1 MFQSSSKRPAFR
13 SPQLEVLETRLT
25 PTVRPTDWAYYETPA
40 KALNLG
46 VLRSDADVSLKLDGN
61 ADWIRFQTRDLGG
74 SNDRVFVN
82 AAQGGAFL
90 QLEVFK
96 ANGQQVGIMA
106 GQGVDYTRVGLQGL
120 PAGVYFAKVTGTN
133 GATGIRYKLHVDA
146 PVVIPRQDDLF
157 GSNDTKAT
165 ARFVGVARNSTII
178 VDGKL
183 PRQDEDW
190 YSFRLAGAAS
200 ASSRVLA
207 TAPLGWKVG
216 WNLEVFDSQSRIV
229 GVSSGASG
237 THGVSLAGKAPGTY
251 FVHVFSDGGYG
262 LPNYRWTLGHIR
274 EDANY
279 LGPSYLGA
287 PSPTPPQSLVVTPAN
302 SALPNARINS
312 VVQGLLADGEL
323 SRQDWIGAGGIFD
336 SVEADGKVT
345 PSEFNCLKS
354 IIANA
359 TLIDGSGATIGTGQY
374 PMYSYVF
381 NLAGKV
387 INGNFA
393 NATYQN
399 QPLGNLAPNS
409 SAIQLAQLVDK
420 WFLGLDR
427 PDAGD
432 NPYLQASA
440 NPLFGPNGPVLND
453 IVQGNIGDCYF
464 LSSVGTILSKE
475 IISGPDLIAVY
486 NPTAGQNPNGLFIA
500 NGDGTYTVKFFYQ
513 SQSTGQLVPDYVTV
527 DNYFPTTVS
536 GADTKWEYANA
547 FKTFSD
553 PNIPLWVAVIEKAF
567 AQETSSAVWA
577 DPSDKAAV
585 KNAYSA
591 INGTY
596 LANQALMFLSGQSG
610 YQNITKLS
618 GLTFQEIV
626 SAYTAGVGVVFGTL
640 QNPVV
645 DIATGSV
652 ANSHPLVGNHDYM
665 MVGYDS
671 ITQTIRLRN
680 PWGNFGTY
688 AYGTYDSTNPPVNTT
703 HTYLEI
709 VATVP
714 FLQTN
719 FNGFYAVS
727 PNLR

>member
-46 VLRSDADVSLKLDGN
+46 VLRSDAEVSLKLDGN

-74 SNDRVFVN
+74 TNDRVFVN

-106 GQGVDYTRVGLQGL
+106 GQGVDYTRVGLRGL
-120 PAGVYFAKVTGTN
+120 PAGVYFAKVTGIN

-157 GSNDTKAT
+157 GSNDTQAT
-165 ARFVGVARNSTII
+165 ARFAGLARNSTII

-190 YSFRLAGAAS
+190 YSFRLAGAAG
-200 ASSRVLA
+200 ASSRVVA

-216 WNLEVFDSQSRIV
+216 WNVEVFDSQSRIV

-251 FVHVFSDGGYG
+251 FVHVFSDGGHG
-262 LPNYRWTLGHIR
+262 LGNYRL
-274 EDANY
+274 AVK
-279 LGPSYLGA
+279 SAA
-287 PSPTPPQSLVVTPAN
+287 PSPTPPLSLVVTPAN

-345 PSEFNCLKS
+345 PSEFNSLKS

-359 TLIDGSGATIGTGQY
+359 TLIDGSQASSGTGQY
-374 PMYSYVF
+374 PMYNYVF

-427 PDAGD
+427 PEAGD

-440 NPLFGPNGPVLND
+440 NPLFGPNGPVVND
-453 IVQGNIGDCYF
+453 IIQGNIGDCYF

-475 IISGPDLIAVY
+475 IVSGPDLIAVY
-486 NPTAGQNPNGLFIA
+486 NPTSGQNPNGLFIA
-500 NGDGTYTVKFFYQ
+500 NGDGTYTVKFFHQ

-527 DNYFPTTVS
+527 DYYFPTTES
-536 GADTKWEYANA
+536 GSIAKWNYANA
-547 FKTFSD
+547 YKTFSD
-553 PNIPLWVAVIEKAF
+553 QTVPLWVAMIEKAF
-567 AQETSSAVWA
+567 VQENASAVWSN
-577 DPSDKAAV
+577 PSDKADV
-585 KNAYSA
+585 RNAYSA

-596 LANQALMFLSGQSG
+596 YGNQTLMFLSGQAG

-626 SAYTAGVGVVFGTL
+626 SAYNAGVGVVFGTL

-671 ITQTIRLRN
+671 ISQTILLRN

-714 FLQTN
+714 FLQAN
-719 FNGFYAVS
+719 FNSFYAIN
-727 PNLR
+727 PNLS